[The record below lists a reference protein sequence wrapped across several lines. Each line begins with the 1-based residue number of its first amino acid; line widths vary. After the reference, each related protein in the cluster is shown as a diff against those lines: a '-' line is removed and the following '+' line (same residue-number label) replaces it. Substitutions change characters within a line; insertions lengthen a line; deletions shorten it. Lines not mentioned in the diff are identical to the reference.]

1 MESLDLQTG
10 KSLHATASN
19 DAVLLHMVCGKIA
32 SGKSTLVARLAS
44 AGPVVSI
51 SEDAWLAQLYPGEI
65 LSIDDYVR
73 CATRVGNVIAD
84 HARAV
89 LQAGV
94 SVVLDVPFNT
104 VAARAWGLAI
114 SQAVGCD
121 HRLHYLDVGEAVC
134 KARLRARNARGDHPF
149 QASDAEFDR
158 ITRYFVAPVATEG
171 LNIVAYDEAGAVRLS
186 S

>member
-1 MESLDLQTG
+1 MQTA

-44 AGPVVSI
+44 AGPVVAI
-51 SEDAWLAQLYPGEI
+51 SEDAWLAHLYPGEI

-73 CATRVGNVIAD
+73 CARRVGNVIAD
-84 HARAV
+84 QARAV

-104 VAARAWGLAI
+104 VAARAWGLAVA
-114 SQAVGCD
+114 QAAGCG
-121 HRLHYLDVGEAVC
+121 HRLHYVDVTDAVC

-158 ITRYFVAPVATEG
+158 MTRYFVAPTATEG
-171 LNIVAYDEAGAVRLS
+171 LNIVAYDEAGVVKPGS
-186 S
+186 

>member
-1 MESLDLQTG
+1 MQTG

-19 DAVLLHMVCGKIA
+19 DAVLLHLVCGKIA

-89 LQAGV
+89 LRAGV

-114 SQAVGCD
+114 SQSVGCD
-121 HRLHYLDVGEAVC
+121 HRLHYLDVSDAVC

-149 QASDAEFDR
+149 QASDDEFDR
-158 ITRYFVAPVATEG
+158 ITRYFVAPAATEG

>member
-1 MESLDLQTG
+1 MQTG

-51 SEDAWLAQLYPGEI
+51 SEDVWLAHLYPGEI

-73 CATRVGNVIAD
+73 CATRLRDVLAD
-84 HARAV
+84 HARAL

-94 SVVLDVPFNT
+94 SVVLDLPFNT
-104 VAARAWGLAI
+104 VAARAWGLAVA
-114 SQAVGCD
+114 QAADCD
-121 HRLHYLDVGEAVC
+121 HRLHYLDVSDAVC

-149 QASDAEFDR
+149 QASDAEFER
-158 ITRYFVAPVATEG
+158 ITRYFVAPAATEG
-171 LNIVAYDEAGAVRLS
+171 LNIVAYDEAGAVRS
-186 S
+186 VS

>member
-1 MESLDLQTG
+1 MQTG

-44 AGPVVSI
+44 AAGPVVSI
-51 SEDAWLAQLYPGEI
+51 SEDAWLARLYPGEI

-73 CATRVGNVIAD
+73 CATRVGDVIAD

-104 VAARAWGLAI
+104 VAARAWGRAI
-114 SQAVGCD
+114 SQAAGCD
-121 HRLHYLDVGEAVC
+121 HRLHYLDVSDAVC
-134 KARLRARNARGDHPF
+134 KARLHARNARGDHPF
-149 QASDAEFDR
+149 QASDAEFER
-158 ITRYFVAPVATEG
+158 ITRYFVAPAVAEG
-171 LNIVAYDEAGAVRLS
+171 LNIVVYDEAGSARPVS
-186 S
+186 

>member
-1 MESLDLQTG
+1 MQTA
-10 KSLHATASN
+10 KSFHATASD

-73 CATRVGNVIAD
+73 CAKRVGNVIAD
-84 HARAV
+84 QARAV

-104 VAARAWGLAI
+104 VAARAWGLAV
-114 SQAVGCD
+114 SQAAGRD
-121 HRLHYLDVGEAVC
+121 HRLHYLDVSDAVC
-134 KARLRARNARGDHPF
+134 KARLHARNARGDHPF
-149 QASDAEFDR
+149 QASDAEFER
-158 ITRYFVAPVATEG
+158 ITRVFVAPAATEG
-171 LNIVAYDEAGAVRLS
+171 LNIVAYDEAGSVRLS